1 MNAFRSSVCG
11 SDCSQDGITS
21 AKGKFALR
29 SAQFQVGTEVSEP
42 IALNDASG
50 DLDPAGADQ
59 VNNGM
64 GYLEAYLKAIGAVNG
79 DLATKEFW
87 GAQCGSDKYK
97 CNEWEGGDLLQT
109 FLSKYFTIVY
119 DGEKLIGSQIE
130 TGVDTE
136 NGKDIVVDLRWAKSD
151 ARNTRVMVLIQYHA
165 QLVIKENDVSI
176 SF

>member
-1 MNAFRSSVCG
+1 V
-11 SDCSQDGITS
+11 
-21 AKGKFALR
+21 
-29 SAQFQVGTEVSEP
+29 
-42 IALNDASG
+42 
-50 DLDPAGADQ
+50 
-59 VNNGM
+59 
-64 GYLEAYLKAIGAVNG
+64 
-79 DLATKEFW
+79 W
-87 GAQCGSDKYK
+87 GAQCGTDKYK

-109 FLSKYFTIVY
+109 FLSKYFCIVY

-136 NGKDIVVDLRWAKSD
+136 NGKDIVVDLRWADST